1 MEYQFLYL
9 LVCYSITHSYTKLY
23 NFLFSGNGFWPV
35 QLVIS
40 NLPPNVRKYLSGVS
54 QCLVKKAFIV
64 VLNAKFMELVRNVL
78 PQITKFMKLEY
89 LHDYFTPL
97 PKLKPIMGK
106 IKKTV
111 LLLDEIKAFDN
122 IGIKVTEPILTFRV
136 LKRMH
141 DQLHSYNHKSVK
153 NGSIC
158 EIEPG
163 KNFIS
168 IKYFCQLPNNNTYAL
183 GYLFTNKDDVF
194 YDTTTN
200 DDGLPDL
207 HLADSITH
215 RFFLLSR

>member
-1 MEYQFLYL
+1 M
-9 LVCYSITHSYTKLY
+9 
-23 NFLFSGNGFWPV
+23 
-35 QLVIS
+35 
-40 NLPPNVRKYLSGVS
+40 
-54 QCLVKKAFIV
+54 

-163 KNFIS
+163 KNFIT

-215 RFFLLSR
+215 RFFYLVGRQQPTNVIVVNTKSLLKKCIYIPMKNADFDVIVPLANVLEHY